1 MGWTRNPSEEVAKQ
15 QEAQSNANNAKSQGR
30 KSPVRPRI
38 QRRRD
43 SKHSN
48 TETDMGRRKVSKTKK
63 IKNILMFLALT
74 RCKSL
79 EKENCFVLFLGLGGF
94 LEAGKGRF
102 TVFMWIPL
110 LDIQVKISRRHSGM
124 GLALTGKFEAGDM
137 NLEITAI
144 QMYLTE

>member
-1 MGWTRNPSEEVAKQ
+1 MVWGGQGTPLRKWPNSKRHRAMQ
-15 QEAQSNANNAKSQGR
+15 IMQKSQGR

-38 QRRRD
+38 ERRTD

-79 EKENCFVLFLGLGGF
+79 EENCFVSWF
-94 LEAGKGRF
+94 GRF
-102 TVFMWIPL
+102 FGGREREIHSVHVDSPL
-110 LDIQVKISRRHSGM
+110 RHPSEDIETFRHGSG
-124 GLALTGKFEAGDM
+124 AHWKV
-137 NLEITAI
+137 
-144 QMYLTE
+144 